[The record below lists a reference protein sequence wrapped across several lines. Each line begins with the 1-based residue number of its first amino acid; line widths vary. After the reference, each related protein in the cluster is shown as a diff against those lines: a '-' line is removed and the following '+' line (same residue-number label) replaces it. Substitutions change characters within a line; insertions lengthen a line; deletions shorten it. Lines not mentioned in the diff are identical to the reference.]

1 MTQLKPAGRRVEI
14 NIFKVL
20 ILVLNKMGKKDKGA
34 DKPDASADL
43 ENLKADILDL
53 ESTEI
58 SILTKSIYSIY
69 NFIIKGI

>member
-1 MTQLKPAGRRVEI
+1 
-14 NIFKVL
+14 
-20 ILVLNKMGKKDKGA
+20 MGKKDKGA

-69 NFIIKGI
+69 NFIIKGT